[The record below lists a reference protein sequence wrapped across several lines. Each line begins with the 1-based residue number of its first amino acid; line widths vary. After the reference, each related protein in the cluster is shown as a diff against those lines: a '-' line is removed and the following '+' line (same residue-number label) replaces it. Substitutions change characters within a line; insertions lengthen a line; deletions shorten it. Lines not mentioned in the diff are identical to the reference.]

1 MCVSIRYVH
10 LVLKRQQPINT
21 CSEEHYCVIL
31 QLIITLL
38 HLNTSVTDFISN
50 FVVFIYACNLCNCS
64 CFITDFI
71 RSASTFCCGIE
82 VLKVSFQ

>member
-31 QLIITLL
+31 QLITFL
-38 HLNTSVTDFISN
+38 HLITSVTDFISN
-50 FVVFIYACNLCNCS
+50 FMLYSSTLVICVIVLVLLLTLLVQLVVFA
-64 CFITDFI
+64 
-71 RSASTFCCGIE
+71 
-82 VLKVSFQ
+82 VV